1 VRAIAR
7 RSLQQQLMLSL
18 MIPLSVLSLA
28 SAVGSFVLGRSIA
41 QEVYDQ
47 QLINCADSVAA
58 RIRVDGEK
66 VTVDFTSTA
75 AEPFSKKAKDAFLY
89 EILSPDGK
97 RLAGDT
103 RIPSPKRA
111 PKVGERPHFRYESI
125 EGHEVRLGVIRM
137 LAPESPLGSV
147 VIQVGETL
155 HSRTE
160 LTNLIVLGILA
171 PQLILIGC
179 AFLAVRIGISNGLKP
194 LKHIVKSTAERSP
207 HDLSSIEDQRAPE
220 EVKPLLEALNGLLGK
235 AREDI
240 TRQQRFAS
248 NAAHQLRTP
257 LAGLQTYLELIEKMT
272 KDEQLESMVSQL
284 HGGVERMIRTVN
296 QLLALSKAEYAAST
310 LDSRRPI
317 DLNEIVSDAT
327 TDIVPESI
335 KRDIELDFQACPTQA
350 MIIGDAV
357 GLKELTTNLL
367 ENALRYNQPGGL
379 VTVAVTNHGGVTL
392 VVEDNGRGIPE
403 EERPRVFERF
413 YRSASNIDVQG
424 SGLGLSIVT
433 EIARAHDATVDVAT
447 GSTGKGT
454 RFSVRFPSVEGP
466 STGEAALSVTVPPGA
481 VVLSGNTGS

>member
-1 VRAIAR
+1 
-7 RSLQQQLMLSL
+7 MLSL
-18 MIPLSVLSLA
+18 MIPLSVLSIA
-28 SAVGSFVLGRSIA
+28 SAVGSFILARNIA

-47 QLINCADSVAA
+47 QLINCADSIAA

-75 AEPFSKKAKDAFLY
+75 AKPFSKKAKDAFLY

-111 PKVGERPHFRYESI
+111 PKVGQRPHFRFETI
-125 EGHEVRLGVIRM
+125 EGHEVRIGVIRM

-155 HSRTE
+155 HSRTD

-179 AFLAVRIGISNGLKP
+179 AFLAVRIGIANGLKP
-194 LKHIVKSTAERSP
+194 LKHIVKATVARSE
-207 HDLSSIEDQRAPE
+207 HDLSAIEDMHAPD
-220 EVKPLLEALNGLLGK
+220 EVKPLLEALNGLLAR

-240 TRQQRFAS
+240 ARQQRFAS

-257 LAGLQTYLELIEKMT
+257 LAGLQTYLELIEKMA
-272 KDEQLESMVSQL
+272 KDPQLEAMVSQL
-284 HGGVERMIRTVN
+284 HGGVERMIRTVQ
-296 QLLALSKAEYAAST
+296 QLLSLSKAEYAAVSIDT
-310 LDSRRPI
+310 RKPI

-350 MIIGDAV
+350 MIRGDAV

-379 VTVAVTNHGGVTL
+379 VTVAVTNNGGVTL
-392 VVEDNGRGIPE
+392 IVEDNGRGIPE

-413 YRSASNIDVQG
+413 YRAASNIDVQG

-447 GSTGKGT
+447 GSSGKGT
-454 RFSVRFPSVEGP
+454 RFSVRFPAVEATSTESP
-466 STGEAALSVTVPPGA
+466 SISVPPPS
-481 VVLSGNTGS
+481 VVLSGKNAGSGDLGISNRHA